1 MSVEVGRRVFVGSV
15 VTGLPLLVRGS
26 GIALGAATLTAGVS
40 LNAQGQRRSV
50 ENGDPLIQEIQRLAR
65 QGAGK
70 MRTRPGEGT
79 RQVAAALRLRAA
91 HGKGQNL
98 DAQVAQALRRA
109 IRTHGR
115 QALLQAQPD
124 PDAFRAEMS
133 AAGFPNAVL
142 PTVDVAEREK
152 LLNALLSPAGYTGVL
167 TTLATQLDAQAD
179 QLDRSV
185 GTMVPASGDGPAIA
199 VRRVQ
204 SEASYYCPIL
214 RNQLQHLNFL
224 QIVWCSPLL
233 IWAQAVIFMA
243 ECAFLAGALGSTY
256 AQLYFWGCPA

>member
-26 GIALGAATLTAGVS
+26 GIAVGAATLTAGVS
-40 LNAQGQRRSV
+40 LNAQGQRRSA
-50 ENGDPLIQEIQRLAR
+50 ESDPLIQEIQRLAK
-65 QGAGK
+65 QGVGK

-79 RQVAAALRLRAA
+79 RQIATALRLRAA
-91 HGKGQNL
+91 HGKGQKV

-133 AAGFPNAVL
+133 AAGFPNAAL
-142 PTVDVAEREK
+142 PAVDITEREK
-152 LLNALLSPAGYTGVL
+152 LLNALLSPAGYTGIL
-167 TTLATQLDAQAD
+167 TTLATQLEAQAE
-179 QLDRSV
+179 QLDRSL
-185 GTMVPASGDGPAIA
+185 GTVVPASGDGPPIA
-199 VRRVQ
+199 LRRVQ

-233 IWAQAVIFMA
+233 IWAQAVIFLA
-243 ECAFLAGALGSTY
+243 ECTFLAGALGSTY
-256 AQLYFWGCPA
+256 AQLYYWGCPA